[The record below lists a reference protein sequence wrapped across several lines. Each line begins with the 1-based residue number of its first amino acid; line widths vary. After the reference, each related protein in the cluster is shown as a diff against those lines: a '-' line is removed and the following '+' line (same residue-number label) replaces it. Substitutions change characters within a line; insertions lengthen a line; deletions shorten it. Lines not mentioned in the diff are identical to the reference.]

1 MDEGGPYAYHVK
13 GNTSSLIGEAIYEN
27 LLKPFTLSLGAN
39 YQLKYTRNTYTD
51 DVDAINRLHNQYV
64 YGFAQLKGNLGALT
78 YVAGLGVSN
87 QRYTQGEAH
96 SPSHVSL

>member
-1 MDEGGPYAYHVK
+1 MVGTHIHTRSYNYMDEGAPYAYHVKGNTRSYNYMDEGGPYAYHVK

-64 YGFAQLKGNLGALT
+64 YG
-78 YVAGLGVSN
+78 
-87 QRYTQGEAH
+87 
-96 SPSHVSL
+96 